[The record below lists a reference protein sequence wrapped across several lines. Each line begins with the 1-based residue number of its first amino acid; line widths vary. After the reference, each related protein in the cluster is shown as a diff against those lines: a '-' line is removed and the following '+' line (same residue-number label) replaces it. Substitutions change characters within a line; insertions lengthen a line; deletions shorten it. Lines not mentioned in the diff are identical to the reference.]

1 LKAVRSFICISL
13 LIGLSG
19 GLLAGFAQNTT
30 PRSGFP
36 IVTLISGSIAGLVG
50 TETLRNRPA
59 GQRQVIKVDV
69 DLVNIY
75 VTVCN
80 KHGRLIQNLDRANF
94 AVYEDNN
101 PQVITNFSRETDLP
115 LKLVLLI
122 DTSGSVRYKLS
133 FEQDVSVAF
142 LNSTLRPGVD
152 QASVVTFDSSIDV
165 RQNYTDDLQS
175 LTGAVRHTRS
185 GGATRLYD
193 ALSFLIKGTLAEGD
207 GRRAIILLTDGDDNV
222 SRSSPAEVV
231 EAAQRNN
238 VSIYIV
244 SVNSIGIPSDESNRL
259 DTTLE
264 VFGTETGGKAFFPKK
279 LKDLS
284 SHLAAISKEL
294 RSQYTIAYRSTN
306 DKRDGS
312 YRKVRVEVKN
322 TQYSVRARSGYYAR
336 GIPGTH
342 PEF

>member
-1 LKAVRSFICISL
+1 MIRALSSL
-13 LIGLSG
+13 L
-19 GLLAGFAQNTT
+19 
-30 PRSGFP
+30 
-36 IVTLISGSIAGLVG
+36 LVAALTG
-50 TETLRNRPA
+50 TQA
-59 GQRQVIKVDV
+59 VQRQVIKVDV

-75 VTVCN
+75 FTVCN
-80 KHGRLIQNLDRANF
+80 KHGRLIPNLDRANF

-101 PQVITNFSRETDLP
+101 PQMITNFSRETDVP

-142 LNSTLRPGVD
+142 LNSVLRPGVD
-152 QASVVTFDSSIDV
+152 QASVVTFDSSIDL
-165 RQNYTDDLQS
+165 RQDYTDDPLLLAS
-175 LTGAVRHTRS
+175 AVRRIRA

-193 ALSFLIKGTLAEGD
+193 ALSLLLNGTLAEGTP
-207 GRRAIILLTDGDDNV
+207 RRAIVLLTDGDDNV
-222 SRSSPAEVV
+222 SRSSPGEVM

-238 VSIYIV
+238 VPIYVV
-244 SVNSIGIPSDESNRL
+244 SVNSIDIPSDEPNLHDR
-259 DTTLE
+259 TLE
-264 VFGTETGGKAFFPKK
+264 MFGTETGGKAFFPKK

-312 YRKVRVEVKN
+312 YRKIRIEVRN
-322 TQYSVRARSGYYAR
+322 TQYSVHARSGYYAPTLVTTR
-336 GIPGTH
+336 VSR
-342 PEF
+342 